1 LPPNSAPIYS
11 KEDVLPEI
19 REKEGQ
25 KMSSMKEGA
34 GRGNKNLG
42 NEVGFSTRF
51 QPGTSG
57 NPGGRPSRT
66 PFTDAIW
73 GAIDL
78 TVSELKI
85 ESTDLAPVALVKRL
99 YSEAIGGKTPAA
111 AELINRIEGTPRR
124 AEPGPSGPIE
134 IRVVYDDPAEEAAA
148 KRKQIARLTAEL
160 GGRENGAENS
170 DVNERGS
177 SSSE

>member
-1 LPPNSAPIYS
+1 
-11 KEDVLPEI
+11 
-19 REKEGQ
+19 
-25 KMSSMKEGA
+25 MSSKNEGVS
-34 GRGNKNLG
+34 RGNKNLG

-73 GAIDL
+73 GATDL

-85 ESTDLAPVALVKRL
+85 ESTDLAPVALAKRL

-111 AELINRIEGTPRR
+111 AELINRIEGTPRL
-124 AEPGPSGPIE
+124 AAPGPTPDFKL
-134 IRVVYDDPAEEAAA
+134 RVVYE
-148 KRKQIARLTAEL
+148 
-160 GGRENGAENS
+160 AENS
-170 DVNERGS
+170 ADNEGGS